1 MRYCRI
7 TDNPHGVLLLS
18 HKHNWLGY
26 YISAICYQHYLT
38 IVVELCERNSVAKL
52 ASKATF
58 KLEIQLT
65 LDEEEAQALG
75 EVCGYKISDVIA
87 GIASKTTHRINTD
100 YDTGLTRFFS
110 SLREQLLPILE
121 SADKGRKAF
130 IAAQGT
136 T

>member
-1 MRYCRI
+1 M
-7 TDNPHGVLLLS
+7 
-18 HKHNWLGY
+18 
-26 YISAICYQHYLT
+26 
-38 IVVELCERNSVAKL
+38 AKL

-65 LDEEEAQALG
+65 LDEEAQALG

-136 T
+136 K